1 MEPGPLPTHPP
12 PSNVGTFLGR
22 GLASSARSGLWGGGQ
37 RPGWGLSMGLCASS
51 QEASVAELT
60 ALTLQP
66 TGPRPPSPWQ
76 PCPAQPRGPERPH
89 GHPPLRA
96 PRPHLLSRGCH
107 PHSPGACSVSHRVWG
122 SPGAE
127 LGCAPGGLRGRVK
140 GQGDGP
146 SSAARL
152 RVICHFPA
160 PPSASGAPQLRFL
173 PPGILFSQPPPGPCS
188 LPLSMPLGGEAL
200 LASLGE
206 EQPYP
211 TPVRPLH
218 PPSFFSSSHSPDIPH
233 PCVLFPFFSPSKV
246 ISVGT
251 EIVTY
256 EVHCYIPYP

>member
-1 MEPGPLPTHPP
+1 M
-12 PSNVGTFLGR
+12 
-22 GLASSARSGLWGGGQ
+22 
-37 RPGWGLSMGLCASS
+37 
-51 QEASVAELT
+51 
-60 ALTLQP
+60 
-66 TGPRPPSPWQ
+66 
-76 PCPAQPRGPERPH
+76 
-89 GHPPLRA
+89 
-96 PRPHLLSRGCH
+96 
-107 PHSPGACSVSHRVWG
+107 
-122 SPGAE
+122 
-127 LGCAPGGLRGRVK
+127 K

-146 SSAARL
+146 SSAAHL

-173 PPGILFSQPPPGPCS
+173 LPGILFSQPPPGPCS

-211 TPVRPLH
+211 TPARPLH

>member
-1 MEPGPLPTHPP
+1 
-12 PSNVGTFLGR
+12 
-22 GLASSARSGLWGGGQ
+22 
-37 RPGWGLSMGLCASS
+37 MGLCASS

-66 TGPRPPSPWQ
+66 TGPRPPGPWQ
-76 PCPAQPRGPERPH
+76 PGPAQPCGPACPH

-107 PHSPGACSVSHRVWG
+107 PHSLGACSVSHRGWG
-122 SPGAE
+122 VLVRSWGAH
-127 LGCAPGGLRGRVK
+127 PGGLRGRVK

-152 RVICHFPA
+152 RVICRFPT
-160 PPSASGAPQLRFL
+160 PPSASGAPQLQFL
-173 PPGILFSQPPPGPCS
+173 PPGILFSQTPPGPRS

-200 LASLGE
+200 LAALGE

-211 TPVRPLH
+211 TPARPLP
-218 PPSFFSSSHSPDIPH
+218 PPSFFSSPHSPDIPR

-251 EIVTY
+251 EIVAY